1 MGNIIAWTLWGFIVG
16 LLARAVLPGRQK
28 IGIGL
33 TILLGVV
40 GSIVGGLLASMLGIA
55 DLDRFDLSSLIGSVI
70 VSVILLV
77 VVGRMRARSV

>member
-40 GSIVGGLLASMLGIA
+40 GSILGGVIASLIGIA
-55 DLDRFDLSSLIGSVI
+55 DFDQFDISSLIGSVI
-70 VSVILLV
+70 VSVILLA
-77 VVGRMRARSV
+77 VVGRMRARSA